1 MDHPTLVPASPS
13 KWDRRFFQLAHLIGT
28 WSEDKSRQIGAVV
41 VGPANE
47 VRSIGFNGLP
57 RGVSAAIDSRHSR
70 EGGEKYYWFEH
81 AERNAIYN
89 AARVGIA
96 TGGCTLY
103 STLFPCSDCLRALV
117 QSGVGTLKTFAPPA
131 DDAYYQR
138 SFEVSLEIA
147 GEAGLAIL
155 VYERA
160 AVDLPPMLP
169 YRVGR

>member
-1 MDHPTLVPASPS
+1 MDHPSLVPAISS
-13 KWDRRFFQLAHLIGT
+13 KWDRRFFQLAYLIGT
-28 WSEDKSRQIGAVV
+28 WSEDKSRQIGAVI

-57 RGVSAAIDSRHSR
+57 RRVSAAVESRHSR
-70 EGGEKYYWFEH
+70 DGGEKYYWFEH

-96 TGGCTLY
+96 TNECQLY

-117 QSGVGTLKTFAPPA
+117 QSGIVTLKTFKPPA
-131 DDAYYQR
+131 DDVHFQR

-147 GEAGLAIL
+147 AEAGLSIL
-155 VYERA
+155 VYDPGE
-160 AVDLPPMLP
+160 VGLPSKSIL
-169 YRVGR
+169 